1 MVFGGVENER
11 LQLNE
16 ESVWTGEPRWDANP
30 EALKA
35 LPEVRKLLF
44 NGKYREAEKLAQER
58 IMGTIRRDE
67 KSSYQTLGDLIL
79 DFGANR
85 GVSGYRRELDIE
97 EAMAR
102 VSYTVNQ
109 VKYSREIFSSFPSQV
124 LVIRLTADRP
134 GALTFTA
141 RLSRPGNKASI
152 IVRDNEIRMSEHI
165 GNGMGVRI
173 ESRLRAMAE
182 SGTLISGGDSIRIEK
197 ADAVSIFLAAA
208 TDYSGD
214 DPEPICAN
222 RLDSAIRSSYS
233 DIREAHIADYQS
245 FFKRVTI
252 ELGESDGNY
261 FSTDARIT
269 AIQNGYTDTD
279 LIELYYQF
287 GRYLLITSRPET
299 FRPTFRGSGRWT
311 VATLSAD
318 YHININIQ
326 MNYPSETKPR

>member
-1 MVFGGVENER
+1 MKIWFNKPAGSWNEALPVGNGRLGAMVFGGVENER

-109 VKYSREIFSSFPSQV
+109 VKYSREIFSSAPSQV

-134 GALTFTA
+134 GALTFTV

-152 IVRDNEIRMSEHI
+152 IAHNNEIRMSEHI

-182 SGTLISGGDSIRIEK
+182 LGTLISGGDSIRIE
-197 ADAVSIFLAAA
+197 S
-208 TDYSGD
+208 
-214 DPEPICAN
+214 
-222 RLDSAIRSSYS
+222 
-233 DIREAHIADYQS
+233 
-245 FFKRVTI
+245 
-252 ELGESDGNY
+252 
-261 FSTDARIT
+261 
-269 AIQNGYTDTD
+269 
-279 LIELYYQF
+279 
-287 GRYLLITSRPET
+287 
-299 FRPTFRGSGRWT
+299 
-311 VATLSAD
+311 
-318 YHININIQ
+318 
-326 MNYPSETKPR
+326 